1 MHTYSYNTPLSGM
14 PAGPTLS
21 GPFRS
26 PRQMLAEQEYDGHKS
41 VHDGDVASGLGLKD
55 APIEGPTHFTQFVPL
70 LVKIWGN
77 KWYEQGCFSAHFKN
91 MVVEGEQVKAHVTL
105 PSPDATSTL
114 CWAEKADGTLVLEAS
129 ASIGSDGET
138 LLEKRLARL
147 RPIKRLVILEDLKV
161 GMTGQAEERVSM
173 APNQHLGSLYPF
185 SLNQKL
191 DRMTENSPFYSDA
204 AQSPWGKAIIPL
216 EMVSVLAFYTS
227 AQAQWPIWKSAI
239 GIFADLEIRMI
250 NGPLFIGQ
258 EYLIRREIIALSESR
273 RTEGFWTRSRIFDSS
288 GKEQV
293 AEVLLHQAFFK
304 ASVSG

>member
-1 MHTYSYNTPLSGM
+1 MHTHSYNTPLTGS
-14 PAGPTLS
+14 TLS
-21 GPFRS
+21 GPFRA

-41 VHDGDVASGLGLKD
+41 VHDEDVASGLGLKD
-55 APIEGPTHFTQFVPL
+55 APIEGPTHFSQFVPL

-77 KWYEQGCFSAHFKN
+77 KWYEEGCFSVHFKN

-105 PSPDATSTL
+105 PEPDATSTL

-129 ASIGSDGET
+129 ASIGSDDET
-138 LLEKRLARL
+138 MLDKRLARL
-147 RPIKRLVILEDLKV
+147 RAPQRLVILEELKV
-161 GMTGQAEERVSM
+161 GMTGKAEEIVSM

-191 DRMTENSPFYSDA
+191 AVITENSPFYSDA

-227 AQAQWPIWKSAI
+227 DKAQWPIKQPAI

-250 NGPLFIGQ
+250 NGPLFVGE
-258 EYLIRREIIALSESR
+258 EYLIRREIIALNESR
-273 RTEGFWTRSRIFDSS
+273 RTEGFWTRSRIFNRS
-288 GKEQV
+288 GETQV

-304 ASVSG
+304 ASYTGK